1 MALYTQNVIACVWDF
16 DKTLIPGYM
25 QEPIFRRFK
34 VDENSFW
41 DEVNGLAA
49 FHRRSGLELVSKD
62 SLYLNHILTYVRHG
76 LFGGLNNRMLREMG
90 AELLFYQGLPEF
102 FGQVADAVRANP
114 RYAHHELRVE
124 HYVVSTGLRQLIL
137 GSKIAPYLEYVW
149 ACEFV
154 ERTAPPGYLLRER
167 ASTPDGALDGAP
179 IEPGT
184 LFGDADAIVDIGY
197 VIDNTTKTRA
207 IFEINK
213 GTNVIPE
220 IDVNSYVPH
229 AERRVPFQNMIYV
242 ADGPSDVPVFSVVKQ
257 FGGKTFAVY
266 RPGSKLAFQQ
276 VNELQR
282 QNRIDSFG
290 EANYTPGSQASMW
303 ITNAVEEIADRICA
317 DRERALGERVGRAP
331 QHLHD

>member
-1 MALYTQNVIACVWDF
+1 MASGVFTQNVIALIWDF

-25 QEPIFRRFK
+25 QEPLFRRFK

-41 DEVNGLAA
+41 GEVNGLPD
-49 FHRRSGLELVSKD
+49 FHRRNGLELVARD
-62 SLYLNHILTYVRHG
+62 SLYLNHMLTYVRHG
-76 LFGGLNNRMLREMG
+76 LFPGLNNRLLRELG
-90 AELLFYQGLPEF
+90 GEIQFYAGLPDF
-102 FGQVADAVRANP
+102 FERVAAQVRDNA
-114 RYAHHELRVE
+114 RYAHHELRIE
-124 HYVVSTGLRQLIL
+124 HYVVSTGLRQMIL
-137 GSKIAPYLEYVW
+137 GSKIAPFLEYTW

-154 ERTAPPGYLLRER
+154 ERTAPPGYLHRDPANGRPAE
-167 ASTPDGALDGAP
+167 GA
-179 IEPGT
+179 T
-184 LFGDADAIVDIGY
+184 LFGAEAIADVGY
-197 VIDNTTKTRA
+197 VIDNTSKTRA

-220 IDVNSYVPH
+220 IDVNAHVPH
-229 AERRVPFQNMIYV
+229 DERRVPFQNMIYV
-242 ADGPSDVPVFSVVKQ
+242 ADGPSDVPVFSVVSQ
-257 FGGKTFAVY
+257 YGGKTFAVY

-303 ITNAVEEIADRICA
+303 IMNAVEEIADRIVF
-317 DRERALGERVGRAP
+317 DRERALGDKVGRAP

>member
-1 MALYTQNVIACVWDF
+1 VAGNIFTQNVIACIWDF

-41 DEVNGLAA
+41 DEVNGLPA
-49 FHRRSGLELVSKD
+49 FHRRHGLELVAQD
-62 SLYLNHILTYVRHG
+62 SLYLNHILTYVREG
-76 LFGGLNNRMLREMG
+76 RFAGLNNARLRELG
-90 AELLFYQGLPEF
+90 RELDFYPGLPEF
-102 FGQVADAVRANP
+102 FPSIKQLVAGKQAFAK
-114 RYAHHELRVE
+114 HEIAVE
-124 HYVVSTGLRQLIL
+124 HYVVSTGLRQMIL
-137 GSKIAPYLEYVW
+137 GSKIAPYLDGVW

-154 ERTAPPGYLLRER
+154 ERVPAPGYLMRE
-167 ASTPDGALDGAP
+167 AESGDGAA
-179 IEPGT
+179 EPGGMFEGT
-184 LFGDADAIVDIGY
+184 VELRDVGY

-213 GTNVIPE
+213 GTNVHPE

-229 AERRVPFQNMIYV
+229 AERRVPFQNMIYI

-257 FGGKTFAVY
+257 FGGKAFAVY

-303 ITNAVEEIADRICA
+303 ILNAVEEIADRICA
-317 DRERALGERVGRAP
+317 DRERALGEKVGRAP